1 MKNSIIVF
9 LFSFALTGCDEVDT
23 SFHELLF
30 PDRDHVFILE
40 SGQFS
45 KTSGEY
51 IFNNDVKP
59 KIRAQGN
66 SLCFVLAESYKSK
79 PGDLDRVEKL
89 VNSIELV
96 GKITLEN
103 DTSQHLKCVSSSWKL
118 KGKIL
123 KRDEFSA
130 CLLLKCNN
138 GINLGKA
145 VEKITFTSRLPVEAK
160 GLYWIGTDSLKT
172 SSNKFL

>member
-1 MKNSIIVF
+1 MKNTIIIF
-9 LFSFALTGCDEVDT
+9 LFSFAFTGCDELNT
-23 SFHELLF
+23 SIHGLLF

-40 SGQFS
+40 SGKFS

-51 IFNNDVKP
+51 IFNKNVKP
-59 KIRAQGN
+59 TIRDQGN
-66 SLCFVLAESYKSK
+66 SLCFVLADGYKSK
-79 PGDLDRVEKL
+79 PDDLERVEKFF
-89 VNSIELV
+89 NSVELV
-96 GKITLEN
+96 GKITLGN
-103 DTSQHLKCVSSSWKL
+103 DTSHPLKCVSSSWKL

-130 CLLLKCNN
+130 CLLLKCNKE
-138 GINLGKA
+138 INLGKTI
-145 VEKITFTSRLPVEAK
+145 EKITFTSKLPVEAK